1 MTKTEMTE
9 ILETLPQF
17 IQEMDADW
25 CMVYD
30 FIEAQVGRLTD
41 AEWDEVAKVYELF
54 NNDYRYWLTTT
65 MNKNPYVQTLIEM
78 GYDEADCKMV
88 ASAGVKKTFPLNIHG
103 RIFNT
108 QEEYDDAVRDYI
120 NGL

>member
-1 MTKTEMTE
+1 MND

-30 FIEAQVGRLTD
+30 FIEAQVGHLTD
-41 AEWDEVAKVYELF
+41 AEWDEVAKVYESF
-54 NNDYRYWLTTT
+54 NNDYRYWLTEMTH
-65 MNKNPYVQTLIEM
+65 KNPYVQTLIEM
-78 GYDEADCKMV
+78 GYDEQDCRNV
-88 ASAGVKKTFPLNIHG
+88 AAVGDTNVTYPRTIHG
-103 RIFNT
+103 RTFQT
-108 QEEYDDAVRDYI
+108 EVEYKEALADFI

>member
-1 MTKTEMTE
+1 MTKTETTE

-54 NNDYRYWLTTT
+54 NNDYRY
-65 MNKNPYVQTLIEM
+65 
-78 GYDEADCKMV
+78 
-88 ASAGVKKTFPLNIHG
+88 
-103 RIFNT
+103 
-108 QEEYDDAVRDYI
+108 
-120 NGL
+120 

>member
-1 MTKTEMTE
+1 MND

-30 FIEAQVGRLTD
+30 FIEAQVGQLTD
-41 AEWDEVAKVYELF
+41 AEWDEVAKVYEPF
-54 NNDYRYWLTTT
+54 NNDYRYWLTEMTH
-65 MNKNPYVQTLIEM
+65 KNPYVETLIEM
-78 GYDEADCKMV
+78 GYDEADCRMV

-103 RIFNT
+103 RIFDS

-120 NGL
+120 NGLWWVY

>member
-41 AEWDEVAKVYELF
+41 AEWDEVAKVYETF
-54 NNDYRYWLTTT
+54 NNDYRY
-65 MNKNPYVQTLIEM
+65 
-78 GYDEADCKMV
+78 
-88 ASAGVKKTFPLNIHG
+88 
-103 RIFNT
+103 
-108 QEEYDDAVRDYI
+108 
-120 NGL
+120 

>member
-41 AEWDEVAKVYELF
+41 AEWDEVAKVYEAF
-54 NNDYRYWLTTT
+54 NNDYRY
-65 MNKNPYVQTLIEM
+65 
-78 GYDEADCKMV
+78 
-88 ASAGVKKTFPLNIHG
+88 
-103 RIFNT
+103 
-108 QEEYDDAVRDYI
+108 
-120 NGL
+120 